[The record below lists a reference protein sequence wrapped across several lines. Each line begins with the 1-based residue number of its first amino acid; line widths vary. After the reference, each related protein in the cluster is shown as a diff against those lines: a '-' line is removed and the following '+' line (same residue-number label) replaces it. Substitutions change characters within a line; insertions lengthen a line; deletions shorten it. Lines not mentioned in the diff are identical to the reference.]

1 MIYLKEGNIP
11 LNLCTDDDIS
21 QQENNTYQLT
31 FKYPVSDEKWSLL
44 QNEVHL
50 LADDL
55 SGEQEFVI
63 IDVQKGHGYITVY
76 ANQVATLLNG
86 YSIRKINVDRANG
99 FTVMNKLVEGLKR
112 ECPFTFFSDISE
124 LHTLNI
130 ENVSVIDALLK
141 GQHSIVGQWGGDLV
155 RDKYSVRLLKNGGI
169 ENQSLFMYKKNLSEY
184 KESTTTKSLK
194 TRIHFRKVITAS
206 GEGEKDKILE
216 TTVDSPLVDKYKH
229 IYEDDMD
236 VQDQDVKTIED
247 LKEYG
252 KKYFQ
257 SSLCDLPDESLEID
271 VLGHADQ
278 PVKLFDTV
286 SIFYEL
292 YNIDIRK
299 KITSYNYSPMSK
311 KLKKIGFGKISRSL
325 GGAIGKIVED
335 VVKEKIASHDAEYEA
350 KVQKLVDNANAEY
363 DKRAKEIENKVT
375 DGIEEAKAQAE
386 VVKEEISAQVTE
398 RIKAANQANKN
409 EIVEEFKAQYNGIE
423 VKMDGLTATTEKLIK
438 KDVEVKEQIDKFKQS
453 TESQFTELKGAQSR
467 FEQTTEKAISDLTNV
482 ANGKA
487 DRSYVEQTVA
497 GVKEEFTSLKVGS
510 RNYAEDY
517 DFTRGLWFFAHGD
530 SSDSTGTSE
539 NGVYTITGNT
549 NTWKQAQLFSSTAPS
564 WATSKTTALDYLEKG
579 EPYTI
584 SFYAKRNSGSG
595 TIWASLRENR
605 KSRDNPERIY
615 AQFQLTDEWQLFKVS
630 VPALEKSDE
639 FDFWRIII
647 GYSEAGSISF
657 KKVELTQ
664 STTRTDAGPAPE
676 DQEAIV
682 TNASASF
689 ERTAKGLKTQITAL
703 EEYTGESGILE
714 SRLKRYTEE
723 QTSSTLKTIRENL
736 SENYISK
743 NKYTEDSEG
752 ITRRIEALGNQIDQ
766 ENLVKLA
773 DSLTEYTA
781 PNNGTTRITSVENG
795 IFKMKVSGSPAN
807 SYTFAGPTFP
817 LYINKMT
824 QGEYY
829 SLGFEYQVR
838 SDVECDKGIAVA
850 LKRHSN
856 NRQVFGKS
864 FADKTTAKNTWLK
877 AEFTFLATDFEF
889 DTSGSFPLYFYAVNN
904 AHFWIRKPILVKGPK
919 VPSYKPNSLD
929 TINSRIESKLAEY
942 KQTVDG
948 QFSTFSTEFGN
959 NLRYATEGL
968 NNKLA
973 TQEQALT
980 TKIEEQAHST
990 DVKLATQADETNK
1003 KLSSQ
1008 NSVLN
1013 DKLDDFKDS
1022 INGRFANYQQT
1033 VNGQV
1038 ATIISQFDGVLKKTD
1053 INITDGQISFGT
1065 GKSINGRTISSLLV
1079 QEPEAI
1085 ALIAQLIKVKGDMV
1099 VDGSITSRHL
1109 ASQSVRT
1116 GHMEAGSVTTQIL
1129 ASNAVTADKILVDS
1143 AMINKLVSN
1152 QAFIRELASQ
1162 RAFITQLTSVGISA
1176 NDIRGGRLTANSG
1189 VSSFDL
1195 DNGRLSFYDNFTG
1208 VFRDQANASSQ
1219 GLFFRNDDVTING
1232 RRYINSKAII
1242 GADRRDN
1249 DIRSHWDQ
1257 GGFNGMI
1264 VDTIKGVGTGDHD
1277 NADKVTF
1284 VGDRFNFTH
1293 SYNYDQ
1299 ATGSNPYGWRIT
1311 TWGGTTIAP
1320 YGTNGRNTNIQAGD
1334 FLLINNG
1341 NNGVWLRQ
1349 ALRTLRT
1356 ALQHFVNA
1364 GFATDD
1370 FTPQNGKPMR
1380 TALHS
1385 SIRNAV
1391 ANSLRDFDKFG
1402 I

>member
-1 MIYLKEGNIP
+1 MKWNGQPLHEATKAEVEEVTNVSYTLKVDYPITDTEIYKKFQEDMLIIAPTPVTGRQLFRIKE
-11 LNLCTDDDIS
+11 
-21 QQENNTYQLT
+21 
-31 FKYPVSDEKWSLL
+31 
-44 QNEVHL
+44 
-50 LADDL
+50 
-55 SGEQEFVI
+55 
-63 IDVQKGHGYITVY
+63 
-76 ANQVATLLNG
+76 
-86 YSIRKINVDRANG
+86 
-99 FTVMNKLVEGLKR
+99 
-112 ECPFTFFSDISE
+112 ISE
-124 LHTLNI
+124 QDDTVSLTCQHITEDIFKRSVRPIKVSNSTCQIALNAMISAVKTPLGKFSFTSNIMDNRTFNTTEDETLYKI
-130 ENVSVIDALLK
+130 LMDGK
-141 GQHSIVGQWGGDLV
+141 HSIVGAWEGEMI
-155 RDKYSVRLLKNGGI
+155 RDNFLIDIPKSRGI
-169 ENQSLFMYKKNLSEY
+169 D
-184 KESTTTKSLK
+184 
-194 TRIHFRKVITAS
+194 RGVVITTHQNLKQYERNKS
-206 GEGEKDKILE
+206 SSSIITRLHLKSTFKPEGAEEDTVLKV
-216 TTVDSPLVDKYKH
+216 TVDSPLIGSYPYINEAEYENNDLTTEEELRKWGEAKFKNGDIDKSTDQIKVEAYELDGQTVHLGDTVTIMSLKH
-229 IYEDDMD
+229 DVMLKKKAVGYVFDALSEEYISLTFDDKAGHGGGMSGSNGISDVASEILDTVQKTQEDD
-236 VQDQDVKTIED
+236 
-247 LKEYG
+247 EY
-252 KKYFQ
+252 Y
-257 SSLCDLPDESLEID
+257 
-271 VLGHADQ
+271 
-278 PVKLFDTV
+278 
-286 SIFYEL
+286 
-292 YNIDIRK
+292 
-299 KITSYNYSPMSK
+299 K
-311 KLKKIGFGKISRSL
+311 KLK
-325 GGAIGKIVED
+325 V
-335 VVKEKIASHDAEYEA
+335 
-350 KVQKLVDNANAEY
+350 LVDNANRAFE
-363 DKRAKEIENKVT
+363 DKAGALEKEIT
-375 DGIEEAKAQAE
+375 DGIEQAKAQAE

-398 RIKAANQANKN
+398 KIAAANQANKN

-423 VKMDGLTATTEKLIK
+423 VKMDGLAATTEKLIK

-467 FEQTTEKAISDLTNV
+467 FEQT
-482 ANGKA
+482 
-487 DRSYVEQTVA
+487 VA
-497 GVKEEFTSLKVGS
+497 GVKEEFTNLKVGS

-530 SSDSTGTSE
+530 SSDSTGTAE
-539 NGVYTITGNT
+539 NGIYTITGNT

-595 TIWASLRENR
+595 TMWVSLRENR
-605 KSRDNPERIY
+605 KSGGNPERIY
-615 AQFQLTDEWQLFKVS
+615 AHFQLTDEWNLYKVS

-647 GYSEAGSISF
+647 GYNEAGSISF

-664 STTRTDAGPAPE
+664 SNTRTDAGPAPE

-703 EEYTGESGILE
+703 EQYTGESGILE

-723 QTSSTLKTIRENL
+723 QTSNTLKTIRENL

-752 ITRRIEALGNQIDQ
+752 ITRRIEALGSQIDQ

-838 SDVECDKGIAVA
+838 SDVECDKGIAVT

-856 NRQVFGKS
+856 NKQVFGKS

-919 VPSYKPNSLD
+919 VPPYKPNSLD

-1033 VNGQV
+1033 VDGQV

-1116 GHMEAGSVTTQIL
+1116 GHMESGSVTTQIL
-1129 ASNAVTADKILVDS
+1129 ASNAVTADKLLVDS
-1143 AMINKLVSN
+1143 AMINKFVSN
-1152 QAFIRELASQ
+1152 QAFIRELISQ
-1162 RAFITQLTSVGISA
+1162 QAFITELNSIKIAAERIQ
-1176 NDIRGGRLTANSG
+1176 GGRLSANNG
-1189 VSSFDL
+1189 TTVFDL
-1195 DNGRLSFYDNFTG
+1195 DNGTLNLYSNTGTIRRIDSTSSSQFLKMTRSGFIAEHFRDPNSAMIVLGTNHDKTENTSNETFAGTRLWSGSGNGINESFYEI
-1208 VFRDQANASSQ
+1208 V
-1219 GLFFRNDDVTING
+1219 
-1232 RRYINSKAII
+1232 
-1242 GADRRDN
+1242 ADRIAIYSN
-1249 DIRSHWDQ
+1249 GKYRSPWLFHNNIDD
-1257 GGFNGMI
+1257 GSVYFLPMNE
-1264 VDTIKGVGTGDHD
+1264 KGVKHHLGRGDKHFSKTYTD
-1277 NADKVTF
+1277 SLFLGKESRDLGIYLWDIITCFGILA
-1284 VGDRFNFTH
+1284 R
-1293 SYNYDQ
+1293 
-1299 ATGSNPYGWRIT
+1299 YGWDLK
-1311 TWGGTTIAP
+1311 
-1320 YGTNGRNTNIQAGD
+1320 N
-1334 FLLINNG
+1334 
-1341 NNGVWLRQ
+1341 
-1349 ALRTLRT
+1349 
-1356 ALQHFVNA
+1356 
-1364 GFATDD
+1364 
-1370 FTPQNGKPMR
+1370 
-1380 TALHS
+1380 S
-1385 SIRNAV
+1385 SVQSHIRNV
-1391 ANSLRDFDKFG
+1391 YSKYGFK
-1402 I
+1402 

>member
-141 GQHSIVGQWGGDLV
+141 GQHSIIGQWGGDLV

-206 GEGEKDKILE
+206 GEGEKDQVLE
-216 TTVDSPLVDKYKH
+216 VTVDSPLIDKYKH
-229 IYEDDMD
+229 IYEDDME

-271 VLGHADQ
+271 VVGHADQ
-278 PVKLFDTV
+278 PVKIFDTAA
-286 SIFYEL
+286 IFYEL
-292 YNIDIRK
+292 YNVDIRK

-325 GGAIGKIVED
+325 GGAIGKIVDD
-335 VVKEKIASHDAEYEA
+335 VVKEKIASYDAEYEA

-363 DKRAKEIENKVT
+363 EKRAKEIENKVT
-375 DGIEEAKAQAE
+375 DGLEQAKARAE

-398 RIKAANQANKN
+398 KIAAANQANKN
-409 EIVEEFKAQYNGIE
+409 EIAEEFKAQYNGIE
-423 VKMDGLTATTEKLIK
+423 VKMQGLKATTDQLKNGDADIQKLINDFK
-438 KDVEVKEQIDKFKQS
+438 AQTQSKFVGVQ
-453 TESQFTELKGAQSR
+453 GAQSR

-482 ANGKA
+482 TNGKA

-497 GVKEEFTSLKVGS
+497 GVKEMYEDLTDLNTTNLMLGTNEPFVMGYSIPSTAWIEDKKHTYLELGPVDQRKYPVEILPQKGKFYNFIPKNGVDYTQSIIVETDAEFKPEGKFQFSWYTNKGHKFDKGS
-510 RNYAEDY
+510 IKKIGENLYRIWATTTWDK
-517 DFTRGLWFFAHGD
+517 
-530 SSDSTGTSE
+530 SDTTLRAFDIFHINNVLAIQSTGTYIAFSKPKL
-539 NGVYTITGNT
+539 TTG
-549 NTWKQAQLFSSTAPS
+549 KMPS
-564 WATSKTTALDYLEKG
+564 DWS
-579 EPYTI
+579 
-584 SFYAKRNSGSG
+584 
-595 TIWASLRENR
+595 
-605 KSRDNPERIY
+605 
-615 AQFQLTDEWQLFKVS
+615 
-630 VPALEKSDE
+630 
-639 FDFWRIII
+639 
-647 GYSEAGSISF
+647 
-657 KKVELTQ
+657 
-664 STTRTDAGPAPE
+664 PAPE
-676 DQEAIV
+676 DQEQSISQV
-682 TNASASF
+682 KSSF
-689 ERTAKGLKTQITAL
+689 ERTAQGLSTQLSKLEAKTAQNGELEQRMLTYSEKATAEAL
-703 EEYTGESGILE
+703 KSTRQILE
-714 SRLKRYTEE
+714 QGYVAKA
-723 QTSSTLKTIRENL
+723 Q
-736 SENYISK
+736 
-743 NKYTEDSEG
+743 YTEDVAG
-752 ITRRIEALGNQIDQ
+752 IDRKFESITTST
-766 ENLVKLA
+766 
-773 DSLTEYTA
+773 DSK
-781 PNNGTTRITSVENG
+781 IS
-795 IFKMKVSGSPAN
+795 
-807 SYTFAGPTFP
+807 
-817 LYINKMT
+817 
-824 QGEYY
+824 
-829 SLGFEYQVR
+829 
-838 SDVECDKGIAVA
+838 
-850 LKRHSN
+850 
-856 NRQVFGKS
+856 
-864 FADKTTAKNTWLK
+864 
-877 AEFTFLATDFEF
+877 
-889 DTSGSFPLYFYAVNN
+889 
-904 AHFWIRKPILVKGPK
+904 
-919 VPSYKPNSLD
+919 
-929 TINSRIESKLAEY
+929 SKLAEY

-948 QFSTFSTEFGN
+948 QF
-959 NLRYATEGL
+959 AT
-968 NNKLA
+968 
-973 TQEQALT
+973 
-980 TKIEEQAHST
+980 
-990 DVKLATQADETNK
+990 VTNE
-1003 KLSSQ
+1003 LE
-1008 NSVLN
+1008 
-1013 DKLDDFKDS
+1013 D
-1022 INGRFANYQQT
+1022 
-1033 VNGQV
+1033 
-1038 ATIISQFDGVLKKTD
+1038 TIKKTD
-1053 INITDGQISFGT
+1053 IQITPGQISLGV
-1065 GKSINGRTISSLLV
+1065 GKEISGKTISSLLV
-1079 QEPEAI
+1079 QEPESI

-1109 ASQSVRT
+1109 ASASVQT

-1129 ASNAVTADKILVDS
+1129 ASNAVTADKLLVDY
-1143 AMINKLVSN
+1143 AMINKFVSN

-1208 VFRDQANASSQ
+1208 VFRDQSNASSQ

-1249 DIRSHWDQ
+1249 DIRSHWNQ

-1293 SYNYDQ
+1293 SYDYDPN
-1299 ATGSNPYGWRIT
+1299 TNTNPYGWKIT
-1311 TWGGTTIAP
+1311 TWGQTTISP
-1320 YGTNGRNTNIQAGD
+1320 FGTNGRNTNVQAGD

-1349 ALRTLRT
+1349 ALRTLKT

-1370 FTPQNGKPMR
+1370 FTPQNGRSMR
-1380 TALHS
+1380 IALHS

-1391 ANSLRDFDKFG
+1391 ASSLREFDKFG
-1402 I
+1402 L

>member
-31 FKYPVSDEKWSLL
+31 FKYPVSDEKWILL

-63 IDVQKGHGYITVY
+63 IDIQKEHGYITVY

-141 GQHSIVGQWGGDLV
+141 GQHSIIGQWGGDLV

-206 GEGEKDKILE
+206 GEGEKDQVLE
-216 TTVDSPLVDKYKH
+216 VTVDSPLVDKYKH
-229 IYEDDMD
+229 IYEDDME

-257 SSLCDLPDESLEID
+257 SSLFDLPDESLEID

-278 PVKLFDTV
+278 PVKIFDTA

-292 YNIDIRK
+292 YNVDIRK

-325 GGAIGKIVED
+325 GGAIGKIVD
-335 VVKEKIASHDAEYEA
+335 DAVKEKIASHDAEYEA
-350 KVQKLVDNANAEY
+350 KVKRLVDNANAEY
-363 DKRAKEIENKVT
+363 EKRAKEIENRVT
-375 DGIEEAKAQAE
+375 DGIEEAKAKAE

-398 RIKAANQANKN
+398 KIATANQVNKN
-409 EIVEEFKAQYNGIE
+409 EIVEEFHAKYNGIE
-423 VKMDGLTATTEKLIK
+423 VKMKGLEATTDKLKTSDADIQKLINDFK
-438 KDVEVKEQIDKFKQS
+438 AQTQSKFAGVQ
-453 TESQFTELKGAQSR
+453 GAQSR

-487 DRSYVEQTVA
+487 DRSYVEQTVNGIKA
-497 GVKEEFTSLKVGS
+497 EFTSIGAGGGPNMLRNSRADEGLKYWTEANGRLSFIAHEFYFNGQKRMFQLSSGAFVHSPRFLIKQNTDYILNLTAFDAGTVYVKISLCKRRKGS
-510 RNYAEDY
+510 IA
-517 DFTRGLWFFAHGD
+517 DFDEKQEIFR
-530 SSDSTGTSE
+530 STGYPAFNNSKAIKKSFSF
-539 NGVYTITGNT
+539 NTGT
-549 NTWKQAQLFSSTAPS
+549 FDEGYLLIEYQGMTGRWSGMFMTELDFYEGTA
-564 WATSKTTALDYLEKG
+564 D
-579 EPYTI
+579 
-584 SFYAKRNSGSG
+584 
-595 TIWASLRENR
+595 R
-605 KSRDNPERIY
+605 K
-615 AQFQLTDEWQLFKVS
+615 WQ
-630 VPALEKSDE
+630 
-639 FDFWRIII
+639 
-647 GYSEAGSISF
+647 
-657 KKVELTQ
+657 
-664 STTRTDAGPAPE
+664 PAPE
-676 DQEAIV
+676 DQNYLVEQAQA
-682 TNASASF
+682 TF
-689 ERTAKGLKTQITAL
+689 
-703 EEYTGESGILE
+703 
-714 SRLKRYTEE
+714 E
-723 QTSSTLKTIRENL
+723 QTVQGLSTQLTKLETKTGPSGELEQRML
-736 SENYISK
+736 TYSEKAAVDAVKAARQIIEQGYVAKSQ
-743 NKYTEDSEG
+743 YTEDVAG
-752 ITRRIEALGNQIDQ
+752 INRKFESISTST
-766 ENLVKLA
+766 
-773 DSLTEYTA
+773 DSK
-781 PNNGTTRITSVENG
+781 IS
-795 IFKMKVSGSPAN
+795 
-807 SYTFAGPTFP
+807 
-817 LYINKMT
+817 
-824 QGEYY
+824 
-829 SLGFEYQVR
+829 
-838 SDVECDKGIAVA
+838 
-850 LKRHSN
+850 
-856 NRQVFGKS
+856 
-864 FADKTTAKNTWLK
+864 
-877 AEFTFLATDFEF
+877 
-889 DTSGSFPLYFYAVNN
+889 
-904 AHFWIRKPILVKGPK
+904 
-919 VPSYKPNSLD
+919 
-929 TINSRIESKLAEY
+929 SKLAEF
-942 KQTVDG
+942 KQGIDG
-948 QFSTFSTEFGN
+948 QISTFSTEFGM
-959 NLRYATEGL
+959 R
-968 NNKLA
+968 
-973 TQEQALT
+973 
-980 TKIEEQAHST
+980 
-990 DVKLATQADETNK
+990 
-1003 KLSSQ
+1003 LSSQ

-1022 INGRFANYQQT
+1022 INGLFANYKQSID
-1033 VNGQV
+1033 GQV
-1038 ATIISQFDGVLKKTD
+1038 ATIVSQFDGVLKKTD

-1065 GKSINGRTISSLLV
+1065 GKTINGRTISSLLV

-1085 ALIAQLIKVKGDMV
+1085 ALIAKLIKVKGDMV

-1116 GHMEAGSVTTQIL
+1116 GHMESGSVTTQIL
-1129 ASNAVTADKILVDS
+1129 ASNAVTADKLLVDY

-1208 VFRDQANASSQ
+1208 VFRDQSNASSQ

-1370 FTPQNGKPMR
+1370 FTPQNGKSMR

-1391 ANSLRDFDKFG
+1391 ANSLREFDKFG

>member
-11 LNLCTDDDIS
+11 LNLCTDDDIF

-31 FKYPVSDEKWSLL
+31 FKYPVSDRKWILL

-63 IDVQKGHGYITVY
+63 IDIQKGNGYITVY

-86 YSIRKINVDRANG
+86 YSIRKINVDRVNG
-99 FTVMNKLVEGLKR
+99 FTVMSKLVEGLKR
-112 ECPFTFFSDISE
+112 ECPFTFFSDISG

-130 ENVSVIDALLK
+130 KNVSVIDALLK

-194 TRIHFRKVITAS
+194 TRIHFRKVITSS
-206 GEGEKDKILE
+206 GEGEKGQILE
-216 TTVDSPLVDKYKH
+216 TTVDSPLIDKYKH
-229 IYEDDMD
+229 IYEYDME

-247 LKEYG
+247 LKAYG

-271 VLGHADQ
+271 VLGHEDQ
-278 PVKLFDTV
+278 PVKLFDTA

-335 VVKEKIASHDAEYEA
+335 AVKEKIASHDAEYEA

-363 DKRAKEIENKVT
+363 DKQSKELENKIT
-375 DGIEEAKAQAE
+375 DGIEQAKAQAE

-398 RIKAANQANKN
+398 KINAANQANKN

-423 VKMDGLTATTEKLIK
+423 VKVEGLKATTDQLKTSDADIQRLIN
-438 KDVEVKEQIDKFKQS
+438 DFKAQ
-453 TESQFTELKGAQSR
+453 TQSQFVGVQGAQSR

-482 ANGKA
+482 TTGKA

-497 GVKEEFTSLKVGS
+497 GVKEEFTNLKVGS

-530 SSDSTGTSE
+530 SSDSTGTAE
-539 NGVYTITGNT
+539 NGIYTITGNT

-595 TIWASLRENR
+595 TMWASLRENR
-605 KSRDNPERIY
+605 KSGDNPERIF
-615 AQFQLTDEWQLFKVS
+615 AHFQLSDEWKLYKVS
-630 VPALEKSDE
+630 VPSLEKSDE

-657 KKVELTQ
+657 KKVEVTQ

-689 ERTAKGLKTQITAL
+689 ERTAQGLKTQITAL
-703 EEYTGESGILE
+703 EQYTGESGILE
-714 SRLKRYTEE
+714 TRLKRYTEE
-723 QTSSTLKTIRENL
+723 QTSNTLKTIRENL

-752 ITRRIEALGNQIDQ
+752 ITRRIEALGSQIDQ

-773 DSLTEYTA
+773 DSLTEYTV
-781 PNNGTTRITSVENG
+781 PNNGTTRIASVENG
-795 IFKMKVSGSPAN
+795 TFKMKVSGSPAS
-807 SYTFAGPTFP
+807 SYTWAGPTFP
-817 LYINKMT
+817 LYINKMS

-838 SDVECDKGIAVA
+838 SDVECDKGIAVT

-856 NRQVFGKS
+856 NKQVFGKA
-864 FADKTTAKNTWLK
+864 FADKTTAKDTWLK

-889 DTSGSFPLYFYAVNN
+889 DSSGSFPFYFYAVNN

-919 VPSYKPNSLD
+919 VPPYKPNSLD

-980 TKIEEQAHST
+980 TKIEEQAKST
-990 DVKLATQADETNK
+990 DVKLSAQADETNK

-1099 VDGSITSRHL
+1099 VDGSIASRHL
-1109 ASQSVRT
+1109 ASQSVQT
-1116 GHMEAGSVTTQIL
+1116 GHMESGSVTTQIL
-1129 ASNAVTADKILVDS
+1129 ASNAVTADKIQVDY
-1143 AMINKLVSN
+1143 ALIQKLLAN
-1152 QAFIRELASQ
+1152 QAFIRELISQ
-1162 RAFITQLTSVGISA
+1162 KAFITELNSIKIAAERVQ
-1176 NDIRGGRLTANSG
+1176 GGRLSANNG
-1189 VSSFDL
+1189 ATVFDL
-1195 DNGRLSFYDNFTG
+1195 DNGTINLFSNTG
-1208 VFRDQANASSQ
+1208 TIRRIDDTSSSQ
-1219 GLFFRNDDVTING
+1219 FIKFNQVGLVG
-1232 RRYINSKAII
+1232 EYL
-1242 GADRRDN
+1242 RDN
-1249 DIRSHWDQ
+1249 KAARIVIGTNQDKTENTENAT
-1257 GGFNGMI
+1257 FAGMRLWSGAKND
-1264 VDTIKGVGTGDHD
+1264 VKESLYEL
-1277 NADKVTF
+1277 
-1284 VGDRFNFTH
+1284 VGDRIIFYANGQYRSPWIIHNNTKDGN
-1293 SYNYDQ
+1293 SYLIPMNEKGVKHNLGRGDKHFSKAYIDDLFIGK
-1299 ATGSNPYGWRIT
+1299 GSQNVGGYLWDILTCFGVLARYGWDLK
-1311 TWGGTTIAP
+1311 
-1320 YGTNGRNTNIQAGD
+1320 NGAVQNHIKSN
-1334 FLLINNG
+1334 LINKY
-1341 NNGVWLRQ
+1341 
-1349 ALRTLRT
+1349 
-1356 ALQHFVNA
+1356 
-1364 GFATDD
+1364 GF
-1370 FTPQNGKPMR
+1370 K
-1380 TALHS
+1380 
-1385 SIRNAV
+1385 
-1391 ANSLRDFDKFG
+1391 
-1402 I
+1402 